1 METES
6 TSIFFIEKEYSYL
19 SYYCIYRTWI
29 IQYELQHFYDL
40 NLFLLKMMHQILG
53 PEVAVF
59 KSICFST
66 NKLLTKK
73 YENSDVYKERLIN
86 GSPIAKKIS
95 YTRKDLVDAYEK
107 ILQAY
112 SSCTFVTFPI
122 SIVTSSAE
130 MEKCKYSQA
139 A

>member
-6 TSIFFIEKEYSYL
+6 TSIFLIEKEYPYL

-73 YENSDVYKERLIN
+73 YV
-86 GSPIAKKIS
+86 
-95 YTRKDLVDAYEK
+95 
-107 ILQAY
+107 
-112 SSCTFVTFPI
+112 VTFI
-122 SIVTSSAE
+122 RNG
-130 MEKCKYSQA
+130 
-139 A
+139 